1 MAGSAPNPPGSRI
14 EAAVHTARA
23 LLQQGNYAGAL
34 TLAEQLLAEVPEN
47 RDALYLVAV
56 SQRYLGRI
64 PRALET
70 LTRFERSHPSYS
82 RIYQER
88 GHCHRAG
95 GDTAAAITAYRRAVE
110 LNPALPASWQA
121 LAQLAGAPD
130 AAVAARTAAQ
140 LSALPPAVVGASS
153 LLADGETAAAEQLV
167 RQFLERHPDDTE
179 ALRVL
184 AQVLMRRHAAQEALP
199 LLERVLAAAPEH
211 HAARYDYALALAQR
225 HRHAESLAQADRLLK
240 VEPDHAAFLTVRG
253 NALSALGE
261 HEQALAIFRAL
272 KERSPAQADLTLCI
286 AHALKTLG
294 QQPQAIAAY
303 QEATR
308 LRAGYG
314 EAYWGL
320 ANLKTYPLS
329 DGEIAEMRNA
339 LAAPER
345 AAGDHCHL
353 HFALGKALEDRGE
366 FADAFAH
373 YAQGN
378 ALKRQ
383 ESGYSPEAVE
393 RAAAAQVHTCTA
405 EFFAARRGVG
415 FPARGAIFIV
425 GLPRSGSTLIEQ
437 ILASHPQVEGT
448 WELPQI
454 PRLAAALGSA
464 VPGEAGYPQVLT
476 RLDAEQLRTLGE
488 QYLAETGA
496 YRHGRP
502 YFIDKMPNNFRH
514 LGLIH
519 LILPN
524 AKIIDARR
532 EPMACCFSAFKQLFA
547 AGQEFSYDLA
557 DLGRYYRSYLALMD
571 HWNRVLP
578 GKVLRVDHE
587 NVVADLE
594 GSVRRM
600 LTFLELDFDP
610 RCLEFHATA
619 RSVRTA
625 SSEQVRQPI
634 RHDGLTQWRNFRPWL
649 GPLVDALRD

>member
-1 MAGSAPNPPGSRI
+1 MAGSAPTPPAARI
-14 EAAVHTARA
+14 EAAVHAARA

-34 TLAEQLLAEVPEN
+34 TLAEQLLTRVPEN
-47 RDALYLVAV
+47 RDVLYLVAV
-56 SQRYLGRI
+56 SQRYLGRT
-64 PRALET
+64 RQALDT
-70 LTRFERSHPSYS
+70 LTRFESAHPAYS
-82 RIYQER
+82 RIFQER
-88 GHCHRAG
+88 GHCHRAD
-95 GDTAAAITAYRRAVE
+95 GDTAAAIAAYRRAVE
-110 LNPALPASWQA
+110 LNPALPASWQG
-121 LAQLAGAPD
+121 LAQLLSAPD
-130 AAVAARTAAQ
+130 ATVAARTAAH
-140 LSALPPAVVGASS
+140 LSALPAAVVGASS
-153 LLADGETAAAEQLV
+153 LLADGEPAAAEQLV
-167 RQFLERHPDDTE
+167 RQFLERHPDDIE

-184 AQVLMRRHAAQEALP
+184 AQALMRRHAAAEAQP

-211 HAARYDYALALAQR
+211 HAARYDYALLLAQR
-225 HRHAESLAQADRLLK
+225 HRHAESLAQADRLLT
-240 VEPDHAAFLTVRG
+240 VEPDHPAFLTVRG
-253 NALSALGE
+253 NALSELGE
-261 HEQALAIFRAL
+261 HAQALAIFRAL
-272 KERSPAQADLTLCI
+272 KERNPAQADLTLCI

-294 QQPQAIAAY
+294 QPQQAIAAY

-320 ANLKTYPLS
+320 ANLKTYRLS
-329 DGEIAEMRNA
+329 DEEITEMRAA

-345 AAGDHCHL
+345 AAGDHYHL

-366 FADAFAH
+366 FADSFGH

-378 ALKRQ
+378 ALKRR
-383 ESGYSPEAVE
+383 ETGYTPETLE
-393 RAAAAQVHTCTA
+393 RAAAAQVSTCTA
-405 EFFAARRGVG
+405 ELFAARRGAG
-415 FPARGAIFIV
+415 APAPGAIFIV
-425 GLPRSGSTLIEQ
+425 GLPRSGSTLLEQ

-454 PRLAAALGSA
+454 PRLAAALGA
-464 VPGEAGYPQVLT
+464 AAPGEAGYPQVLT
-476 RLDAEQLRTLGE
+476 RMNAAQLRSLGE
-488 QYLAETGA
+488 QYLAETRA

-514 LGLIH
+514 VGLIH

-532 EPMACCFSAFKQLFA
+532 EPVACCFSAYKQLFA

-557 DLGRYYRSYLALMD
+557 DLGRYYRSYVALMD
-571 HWNRVLP
+571 HWDRVLP

-587 NVVADLE
+587 SVVADLE

-600 LTFLELDFDP
+600 LAFLGLAFDP

-625 SSEQVRQPI
+625 SSEQVRQPLS
-634 RHDGLTQWRNFRPWL
+634 RDGLTQWRNFRPWL